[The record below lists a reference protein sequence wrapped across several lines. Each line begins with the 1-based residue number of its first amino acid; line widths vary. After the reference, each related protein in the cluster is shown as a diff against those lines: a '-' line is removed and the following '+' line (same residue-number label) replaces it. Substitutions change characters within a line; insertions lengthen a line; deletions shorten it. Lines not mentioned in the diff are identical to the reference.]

1 MIYEKTLKI
10 ITKKKMIEE
19 NNIKIK
25 EKQVLK
31 KDEKEYFV
39 LEYREK

>member
-1 MIYEKTLKI
+1 
-10 ITKKKMIEE
+10 MIEE

-31 KDEKEYFV
+31 ENKREYLV
-39 LEYREK
+39 LEYKKEQ